1 MILDHINNSDKY
13 QQLHPYFKLGFDF
26 IRSFNPN
33 HFKEGKNEILGDKVF
48 ALVANIQEF
57 ETNTKL
63 EIHNQYIDIHY
74 IVVGADK
81 MGWKN
86 RLDCKKPENEFDTQ
100 KDYQFYLDT
109 PTTSFLVEEN
119 HFTIFYPNDAH
130 APLMNKEN
138 MLKIVV
144 KIIL

>member
-86 RLDCKKPENEFDTQ
+86 RLDCKKPENEFDNA

-144 KIIL
+144 KIKL